1 MLKFLFKKLYSL
13 EGCYFECK
21 TVKLSIHFCSGMGGA
36 VFSVVPSRHAEA
48 DLGVDQ
54 IGHMSNIKKGMGGKC
69 GRICPGHTLQA
80 C

>member
-1 MLKFLFKKLYSL
+1 
-13 EGCYFECK
+13 
-21 TVKLSIHFCSGMGGA
+21 MGGA